1 MRILVTGG
9 CGFIGSH
16 LIKKLL
22 KNKKN
27 IVLNIDIIAKHS
39 SKESLKDIA
48 YNKKYK
54 FKKCDINNYKNL
66 KKIIFEFKPRIIF
79 HLAAESHVDRS
90 IESSF
95 SFIKTNI
102 LGTFNLLE
110 ISRIYIAKHK
120 KLKFKFIHI
129 STDEVYG
136 ELKQKEKKFIE
147 NSPYFPNS
155 PYSASKASSDHLV
168 RAWNKTYKLPTI
180 ITNCSNN
187 YGPWQFPEK
196 LIPLVIYKLINKKKL
211 PIYGNGKNIRDWIF
225 VDDHIRALIL
235 ISQKGKI
242 GQKYNIG
249 SNYEISNINL
259 VKRICKIFDTICPNN
274 QPHSRLIT
282 FVKDRKGHD
291 FRYAINSNKLNKKLK
306 FKSTY
311 EFEKNLNLTINWY
324 LNHYNWLHNK
334 ISK

>member
-16 LIKKLL
+16 LVKKLL

-27 IVLNIDIIAKHS
+27 IVLNLDSIAKYS
-39 SKESLKDIA
+39 SNESLNEILL
-48 YNKKYK
+48 NKNYK
-54 FKKCDINNYKNL
+54 FKKCDINNFKKL
-66 KKIIFEFKPRIIF
+66 KQIIFEFKPKIIF

-90 IESSF
+90 IESSL

-110 ISRIYIAKHK
+110 ISRVYLEKYK

-136 ELKQKEKKFIE
+136 ELKQNEKKFVE
-147 NSPYFPNS
+147 NSPYLPNS

-196 LIPLVIYKLINKKKL
+196 LIPLIIYKLINKKNL
-211 PIYGNGKNIRDWIF
+211 PVYGNGKNIRDWIY
-225 VDDHIRALIL
+225 VEDHVRALII

-259 VKRICKIFDTICPNN
+259 VKRICKIFDSIYPKNI
-274 QPHSRLIT
+274 PHSKLIK

-291 FRYAINSNKLNKKLK
+291 FRYAINSNKLDKKLK
-306 FKSTY
+306 FKSKY
-311 EFEKNLNLTINWY
+311 QFNKNLNLTIHWY
-324 LNHYNWLHNK
+324 LNNYKWLHKK
-334 ISK
+334 ISR